1 MYVLNG
7 QIFVYDPSGQPIGQI
22 DVPERPI
29 GLAFGGA
36 DRQTLFI
43 LTRHTLYAVRT
54 RAAGQTSAAR

>member
-7 QIFVYDPSGQPIGQI
+7 QIYVYGPAGRPMGQI
-22 DVPERPI
+22 DVPERPV

-43 LTRHTLYAVRT
+43 LTRHALYAVKT
-54 RAAGQTSAAR
+54 RVGG